1 LEQPDHSTRVTLLHH
16 LTGHD
21 HVSAGT
27 LAAYGVIVLS
37 RTIFL
42 MGQKGKSDPLR
53 QNDRRLRR

>member
-1 LEQPDHSTRVTLLHH
+1 
-16 LTGHD
+16 
-21 HVSAGT
+21 
-27 LAAYGVIVLS
+27 VIVLS